1 MAKITKASEETIEI
15 FKERA
20 THLNFENV
28 KWTVHNQEDLKMSKD
43 HMCGKVIVNNPH
55 AAMHGYDVIFVLNED
70 IFDNLIDEYQKM
82 VVDKLFAQV
91 NVDLEKEKISKA
103 TPDIQEF
110 SGLLLKYGNE
120 LLSLRSE
127 IERLYNKAKEDST
140 QNDGTSAD

>member
-1 MAKITKASEETIEI
+1 
-15 FKERA
+15 
-20 THLNFENV
+20 
-28 KWTVHNQEDLKMSKD
+28 
-43 HMCGKVIVNNPH
+43 
-55 AAMHGYDVIFVLNED
+55 MHGYDVIFVLNED

-82 VVDKLFAQV
+82 VIDKLFAQV

-127 IERLYNKAKEDST
+127 IERLYNKAKEDET
-140 QNDGTSAD
+140 KNDGTSVD